1 MNGFGIRKETPHH
14 ISFNGGGAQNTA
26 STTAYSPI
34 GGTTNFNPTE
44 RNRQVLIA
52 RNCIVKNLYIAT
64 GSTQPATG
72 TMVFT
77 LRKNGVDTSLVV
89 TIAANAV
96 AGGYADNI
104 DEVTFSAGDLLSLK
118 SVNNATGTSAE
129 LTSWSILTV

>member
-1 MNGFGIRKETPHH
+1 
-14 ISFNGGGAQNTA
+14 
-26 STTAYSPI
+26 
-34 GGTTNFNPTE
+34 
-44 RNRQVLIA
+44 VLIA